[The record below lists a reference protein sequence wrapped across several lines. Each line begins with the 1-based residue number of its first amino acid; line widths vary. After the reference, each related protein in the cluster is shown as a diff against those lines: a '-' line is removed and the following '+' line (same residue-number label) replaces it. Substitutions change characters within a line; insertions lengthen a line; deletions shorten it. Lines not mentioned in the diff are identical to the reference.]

1 MVRRPAIVTAIIII
15 TIIATT
21 FFAFGSVLRVWM
33 ARRPAIVIAIIITI
47 IATIF
52 CFLGFSFKG
61 LDGKASCYCN

>member
-1 MVRRPAIVTAIIII
+1 
-15 TIIATT
+15 
-21 FFAFGSVLRVWM
+21 M